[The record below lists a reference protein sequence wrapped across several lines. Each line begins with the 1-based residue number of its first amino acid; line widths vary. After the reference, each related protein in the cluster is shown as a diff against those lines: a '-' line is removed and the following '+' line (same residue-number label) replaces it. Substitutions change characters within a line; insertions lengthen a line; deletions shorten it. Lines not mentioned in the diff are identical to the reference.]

1 MKIRD
6 VKLVAFDMDGTLL
19 NGASELTEATREAC
33 RQLQAVGCRL
43 VIASGRTYTSAQS
56 AIAGLAF
63 DGYVCNNGAAIY
75 ERDGRLVACTPLA
88 PATLLSVV
96 ETIRQRA
103 FYYELHDVESNRW
116 MVREDREQIKPL
128 LDSVDLS
135 LREHRLRH
143 ASFYHW
149 TQPVEKEELFAQIAS
164 GERRITKLFI
174 WHCDP
179 RELDW
184 VREQLS
190 LFAKDATVTSSGR
203 FNIEVLPPRIS
214 KWQGLQYFLQQWQ
227 ITAEQTAAFG
237 DADNDR
243 EMLAHVGHSVAMEN
257 APDELKAICRYVAG
271 HHDADGVAAFI
282 RKHLLPSP

>member
-1 MKIRD
+1 MSIRD

-33 RQLQAVGCRL
+33 QQLRAKGCRL
-43 VIASGRTYTSAQS
+43 VISSGRTYKSAQS

-75 ERDGRLVACTPLA
+75 EQDGRLASCTPLA
-88 PATLLSVV
+88 PETIIRVV
-96 ETIRQRA
+96 ERISQRP

-116 MVREDREQIKPL
+116 MVAEDREQIKPL
-128 LDSVDLS
+128 LDSADLAM
-135 LREHRLRH
+135 REHRLRYM
-143 ASFYHW
+143 SFYKW
-149 TQPVEKEELFAQIAS
+149 TQTVAKRELFQQIAS

-174 WHCDP
+174 WHSQP
-179 RELDW
+179 AQLAW
-184 VREQLS
+184 AREQLAP
-190 LFAKDATVTSSGR
+190 FREAATITSSGR
-203 FNIEVLPPRIS
+203 FNLEVIPLRVS
-214 KWQGLQYFLQQWQ
+214 KWRGLQYFLQKWR
-227 ITAEQTAAFG
+227 IPAEAAVAFG

-243 EMLAHVGHSVAMEN
+243 EMLAHVGHSVAMGN

-282 RKHLLPSP
+282 REHLLHTP